1 MENYQILI
9 VEDEDVTRF
18 SLRNLFEA
26 EGYDVY
32 EAIDG
37 DTMTSILAKQDI
49 NLVIMDIN
57 LPGKNGLLLGRELAS
72 NKNLGLIF
80 LTGRDSDIDKI
91 LGLEIGADDY
101 LTKPFNPRELTIR
114 ARNILSRIGQNPSET
129 EEEGSTVDNENSSEE
144 APLLNDDSTDDE
156 VEVTNSPEMC
166 NDGIISPFAAEKML
180 GLTELTDRE
189 TIYSIYDRI
198 EGVAELFE
206 NCSDPWG
213 MFPTTYKYITARGI
227 RGIEEGNFEDPDW
240 AEDIILDFAGRYLE
254 NLQLALLDDEP
265 SWAWARYYELADRS
279 DVSKTRAL
287 LMAMSA
293 HLLLDLPHSL
303 AYIDSTEENKDDFFM
318 FGDLMIEVTDDF
330 VRDLNAIYGTD
341 AEDVLNGFFFGQW
354 VDGAFGEDT
363 SITLK

>member
-1 MENYQILI
+1 MW
-9 VEDEDVTRF
+9 F
-18 SLRNLFEA
+18 
-26 EGYDVY
+26 
-32 EAIDG
+32 
-37 DTMTSILAKQDI
+37 MTS
-49 NLVIMDIN
+49 
-57 LPGKNGLLLGRELAS
+57 
-72 NKNLGLIF
+72 LIF
-80 LTGRDSDIDKI
+80 GCAVPEYDSVPV
-91 LGLEIGADDY
+91 Y
-101 LTKPFNPRELTIR
+101 
-114 ARNILSRIGQNPSET
+114 SSET

-180 GLTELTDRE
+180 GLTQVTDRE
-189 TIYSIYDRI
+189 TIYSIYERV
-198 EGVAELFE
+198 EGVAGLFE

-227 RGIEEGNFEDPDW
+227 RGIEEGKFEDPGW

-254 NLQLALLDDEP
+254 NLQLALLNDEP

-330 VRDLNAIYGTD
+330 VRDLNDIYGTD

-363 SITLK
+363 SITLSYQAIRAKSWNNRWYIQQGWTWMADADISTSFWSIDAVLCGMDGAGVID